1 MSKDEKEIK
10 ETISLGSKEDEEEVI
25 TLTSQINF
33 KKSSSAPIN
42 TKNLPLKQDF
52 EIIDNTSF
60 DLKETKSHSNNENI
74 ILKLLG
80 NKRHSS
86 SMSSLNKKEEK
97 KEPELS
103 LLDKIKFFDTP
114 YDKLACLSREIGLQ
128 IMIDYI
134 INIINN
140 NKRNLKRSHRRNFIY
155 LFNENFSHGANT
167 KHRSSDRI

>member
-1 MSKDEKEIK
+1 MSKEEKIPK
-10 ETISLGSKEDEEEVI
+10 ETISLESKEDEEMEI
-25 TLTSQINF
+25 ISLTTQNF

-52 EIIDNTSF
+52 EIIDNSSF
-60 DLKETKSHSNNENI
+60 DLKETKSHSNNENL

-80 NKRHSS
+80 NKRRSS
-86 SMSSLNKKEEK
+86 SMNSANKKEENK
-97 KEPELS
+97 ENKEPELS
-103 LLDKIKFFDTP
+103 LIDKIKFFDTP

-140 NKRNLKRSHRRNFIY
+140 NKRNIKRSN
-155 LFNENFSHGANT
+155 
-167 KHRSSDRI
+167 

>member
-1 MSKDEKEIK
+1 MSKEEKIPK
-10 ETISLGSKEDEEEVI
+10 ETISLESKEDEEMEVI
-25 TLTSQINF
+25 SLTTQNF

-52 EIIDNTSF
+52 EIIYNSSF
-60 DLKETKSHSNNENI
+60 DLKETKSHNNNEN
-74 ILKLLG
+74 LVHKLLG
-80 NKRHSS
+80 NKRRSS
-86 SMSSLNKKEEK
+86 SVNNSLNKKEEK

-128 IMIDYI
+128 IMIEYI

-140 NKRNLKRSHRRNFIY
+140 NKRNFK
-155 LFNENFSHGANT
+155 
-167 KHRSSDRI
+167 